1 MAAPRWL
8 APVVLVAACAGAV
21 GLTLP
26 RLLAGQNKIKETS
39 DVYVLPPP
47 EDVVRLSL
55 GYRAALADYLWS
67 HVLVAQGLRISDRRR
82 FEYVSTFIETINA
95 LDPDFRDPYR
105 MADTLI
111 TFQIGETPISEVRR
125 ARKIMERGVEARPL
139 DGELWLLLGQFV
151 GYIAP
156 GSYLTD
162 EEEIKQWRQDGA
174 RMLARASELGGGDS
188 GTSWQALGGA
198 GILTRAGERDA
209 AIRFL
214 QRTLSVTDDEEL
226 KTQLRRQLAG
236 LMGQQD
242 AERLQRKDQRFRD
255 VWQKDLP
262 FVNKN
267 VVLLLGPPTDAACV
281 GGSNATD
288 PRCALTWRTWSERID
303 AEPSPPSP

>member
-1 MAAPRWL
+1 VPAPRWI
-8 APVVLVAACAGAV
+8 APVALVAACAGVVA
-21 GLTLP
+21 LTLP
-26 RLLAGQNKIKETS
+26 RLLAGQTKVKETS

-47 EDVVRLSL
+47 EDVIRLSL

-82 FEYVSTFIETINA
+82 FEHVAVFIETINA
-95 LDPDFRDPYR
+95 LDPQFRDPYR

-111 TFQIGETPISEVRR
+111 TFQIGETPVEEVRR

-139 DGELWLLLGQFV
+139 DGELWLILGQFV

-156 GSYLTD
+156 GSYLKD
-162 EEEIKQWRQDGA
+162 EAESQQWRQDGA
-174 RMLARASELGGGDS
+174 RMLARAAELGGGDANV
-188 GTSWQALGGA
+188 SWQAIGGA

-226 KTQLRRQLAG
+226 KAQLRRQLAA

-242 AERLQRKDQRFRD
+242 AERLQQKDQRFRD
-255 VWQKDLP
+255 LWHHDLP
-262 FVNKN
+262 FVNKTM
-267 VVLLLGPPTDAACV
+267 VLLLGPPVDAACV
-281 GGSNATD
+281 GGANVHD
-288 PRCALTWRTWSERID
+288 PRCALTWREWSARVD
-303 AEPSPPSP
+303 AEPRHP